1 MSYVFDVDG
10 TLTPSRKKIDPDFLS
25 FMLDFADK
33 YNVYFV
39 TGSDRDKTLEQIG
52 LDLYNAAKR
61 VSAILKGEKKENHF
75 LRVSVTNGGCSGMS
89 YNLTFDDKEEEFDK
103 IYISK
108 GVRIVCDI
116 KSWFYVKGTEIDFS
130 DDLLSGGFQLKN
142 PNANKTCGCG
152 TSFSA

>member
-1 MSYVFDVDG
+1 MSTNKEPLNDEII
-10 TLTPSRKKIDPDFLS
+10 LTD
-25 FMLDFADK
+25 
-33 YNVYFV
+33 
-39 TGSDRDKTLEQIG
+39 
-52 LDLYNAAKR
+52 NAAKR